1 VPTTTE
7 EHIMKR
13 RFYAIASMVAMFAMV
28 LAPAATA
35 QPTTDAV
42 FDITD
47 QVLEEGYTGEVLLT
61 LTNVV
66 REGERL
72 VFSGTITGEVTDAVG
87 DTTEI
92 DEVFTSVPG
101 TTNGGDA
108 GRCDILFLDLSGL
121 ELDLLG
127 LNLDLDLVLDLYA
140 VPGAGNLLGNL
151 LCAVAGLL
159 DGPGLLGN
167 IGATVDRLLGRINN
181 LLG

>member
-1 VPTTTE
+1 
-7 EHIMKR
+7 MKR
-13 RFYAIASMVAMFAMV
+13 RFYAIASLVAVFAMV

-35 QPTTDAV
+35 QPTTNAV
-42 FDITD
+42 FDISD
-47 QVLEEGYTGEVLLT
+47 QVLEEGYEGEVLLT
-61 LTNVV
+61 LTSVV
-66 REGERL
+66 RDVDRL
-72 VFSGTITGEVTDAVG
+72 VFSGTITGEVVG
-87 DTTEI
+87 EDGIPITVNETFE
-92 DEVFTSVPG
+92 SVEG

-108 GRCDILFLDLSGL
+108 GRCDILFLDLTGVQ
-121 ELDLLG
+121 LDLLG

-167 IGATVDRLLGRINN
+167 IGATVDRLLNRINN